1 MYVAVDKNYEL
12 DLYNNV
18 FRNVRLLRFKGPP
31 NLLMKVFNQ
40 TVDDIMISSINLTW
54 QNGSTE
60 IDETHVRIIPHY
72 LDSEIRQLTCCIV
85 PES

>member
-1 MYVAVDKNYEL
+1 MKLMGLMYVAVDKNYEL

-40 TVDDIMISSINLTW
+40 TVDDIMISSISL
-54 QNGSTE
+54 
-60 IDETHVRIIPHY
+60 THVRIIPHY

>member
-40 TVDDIMISSINLTW
+40 TVDDIMISSISL
-54 QNGSTE
+54 
-60 IDETHVRIIPHY
+60 THVRIIPHY

>member
-1 MYVAVDKNYEL
+1 MKLMGLMYVAVDKNYEL

-40 TVDDIMISSINLTW
+40 TVDDIMISSISLTW
-54 QNGSTE
+54 QCVATE
-60 IDETHVRIIPHY
+60 LFRTGVRK
-72 LDSEIRQLTCCIV
+72 
-85 PES
+85 

>member
-1 MYVAVDKNYEL
+1 MKLMGLMYVAVDKNYEL

-40 TVDDIMISSINLTW
+40 TVDDIMISSISLTW
-54 QNGSTE
+54 QRVATE
-60 IDETHVRIIPHY
+60 LFRTT
-72 LDSEIRQLTCCIV
+72 SG
-85 PES
+85 